1 MRITALLPVKI
12 MVCMFWSVALS
23 PVLGAPLA
31 GHADLVDFRLS
42 SDRERTRLVFDLTGV
57 VNHSLFTLKSPERV
71 VIDIEDVNLR
81 TALQTDRGR
90 RSMLRDIRNAPR
102 NGDDL
107 RVVLDLNE
115 AVTPKSFLLRP
126 DGNAGYRLVIDLFKQ
141 QETAAHKPLIKAL
154 PEPEPGKLR
163 DVVIAIDAGH
173 GGKDPGARGYR
184 GTSEKHVALSIASE
198 LARLVKKEHG
208 MQPVLIRDGDYYIGL
223 RERIEK
229 AREHKADLFVSI
241 HADAFR
247 DTDASGSSVYA
258 LSLRGASSEAAQWL
272 ANRENAS
279 ELIGGVSLDDKD
291 DVVASVLLDLSQTA
305 TIQASLDVGSEVL
318 SELGQYN
325 RLHRSHVQQAGFM
338 VLKSPDIPSIL
349 VETAF
354 ISNPAEERK
363 LTDARYQAKIAGA
376 ILSGVKRYFSRKAP
390 RDTVLARENSLSNE
404 NNQLSAANF

>member
-1 MRITALLPVKI
+1 MRIAALLPVKI
-12 MVCMFWSVALS
+12 VVCLFWSVAWS

-42 SDRERTRLVFDLTGV
+42 SDRERTRLVFDLTGS

-81 TALQTDRGR
+81 TALQAGNR
-90 RSMLRDIRNAPR
+90 RSLLRDIRNAPR

-126 DGNAGYRLVIDLFKQ
+126 DGDAGYRLVIDLYKQ
-141 QETAAHKPLIKAL
+141 RETSVAKPVMKAL
-154 PEPEPGKLR
+154 PEPDPGELR
-163 DVVIAIDAGH
+163 DIVIAIDAGH

-184 GTSEKHVALSIASE
+184 GTSEKDVALAIARK
-198 LARLVKKEHG
+198 LARLVEKERG

-363 LTDARYQAKIAGA
+363 LTDVRYQAKIAGA
-376 ILSGVKRYFSRKAP
+376 ILNGVKQYFSRKAP
-390 RDTVLARENSLSNE
+390 RGTVLAYE
-404 NNQLSAANF
+404 NNRSDESTQLSAANF